1 MNCLTALQSSRETQA
16 QRRFGPTAL
25 LPSNFLEIIMFAFLL
40 AWIGRWFE
48 RAEQRRND
56 EYLAGARDLA
66 ELERRMRSLESCC
79 MRR

>member
-1 MNCLTALQSSRETQA
+1 
-16 QRRFGPTAL
+16 
-25 LPSNFLEIIMFAFLL
+25 MFAFLL
-40 AWIGRWFE
+40 TQIGRWFE

-79 MRR
+79 